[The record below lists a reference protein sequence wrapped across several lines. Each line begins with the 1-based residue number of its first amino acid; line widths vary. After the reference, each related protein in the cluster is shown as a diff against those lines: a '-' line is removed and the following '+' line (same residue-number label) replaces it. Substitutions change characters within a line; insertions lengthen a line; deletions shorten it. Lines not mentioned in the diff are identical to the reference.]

1 MLLMKNKKVNNKLN
15 KCIGIQP
22 SKKITILALSWR
34 DIKAPKAG
42 GAEVHTHEML
52 SRMDKNKYRIY
63 HFSPRSAGLAKEE
76 VVDGVIYLR
85 SGNAISVILEA
96 IKFYR
101 KNRQNIDFVID
112 QCNTHRFFS
121 PFWVEKKKRIFY
133 IHQLTKEIWD
143 YSAKFPL
150 SIIGKLSEEWMLRLN
165 RKDAVITVSNST
177 KQELI
182 DRGYQS
188 DKIKIIHN
196 GVSFEPW
203 KQEEWCE
210 KEQEPTFIYA
220 GRYSP
225 YKGIDV
231 SIQAF
236 AELKKINPN
245 VKLWIIGKKDQE
257 YVDKHILPI
266 CKKYNLE
273 WVDAERDKE
282 GNVIEPKQGDIISWG
297 YVSEAKKL
305 ELLSR
310 AWTLLFPS
318 IREGWGIPVT
328 EAGCVGTPCIAFN
341 SPGISEAIDEG
352 NAGYLCVENSV
363 KGLLEQ
369 MRLVISDKTVYSDK
383 RQKAYQ
389 YSSQFLWDE
398 VGKEFDKFIDIL
410 MKKDR

>member
-1 MLLMKNKKVNNKLN
+1 MGIEKKK
-15 KCIGIQP
+15 IE
-22 SKKITILALSWR
+22 SDKKITILALSWR

-52 SRMDKNKYRIY
+52 SRVDRNRYRIY
-63 HFSPRSAGLAKEE
+63 HFAPLSGDLPEEE
-76 VVDGVIYLR
+76 VLDGVTYLR
-85 SGNAISVILEA
+85 AGNEITVILKA
-96 IKFYR
+96 MKFYIGNK
-101 KNRQNIDFVID
+101 KNIHYVID
-112 QCNTHRFFS
+112 QCNTHRFFT
-121 PFWVEKKKRIFY
+121 PFWVEGKKRIFY

-150 SIIGKLSEEWMLRLN
+150 STIGKCTEEWMLRLN
-165 RKDAVITVSNST
+165 KRDAVITVSNST

-182 DRGYQS
+182 DRGYQK

-203 KQEEWCE
+203 KQEEWLE
-210 KEQEPTFIYA
+210 KEQVPTFIYA

-236 AELKKINPN
+236 AELKKINP
-245 VKLWIIGKKDQE
+245 KARLWIIGKKDKD
-257 YVDKHILPI
+257 YVEKHVLPI
-266 CKKYNLE
+266 CRKYNLE
-273 WVDAERDKE
+273 WVDVERDKV
-282 GNVIEPKQGDIISWG
+282 GNEIEPKQGDIISWG
-297 YVSEAKKL
+297 YVSEVKKL

-352 NAGYLCVENSV
+352 NAGYLCMENSV

-369 MRLVISDKTVYSDK
+369 MSLVISNETVYSDK
-383 RQKAYQ
+383 RKKAYQ

-398 VGKEFDKFIDIL
+398 VGNELGAFIDMLYQKRI
-410 MKKDR
+410 

>member
-1 MLLMKNKKVNNKLN
+1 MGIEKKKIVSDKR
-15 KCIGIQP
+15 
-22 SKKITILALSWR
+22 ITILALSWR

-52 SRMDKNKYRIY
+52 KRADKEKYRIY
-63 HFSPRSAGLAKEE
+63 HFSPQSGNLLEE
-76 VVDGVIYLR
+76 ETVDSVIYLR
-85 SGNAISVILEA
+85 SGNFITVILKA
-96 IKFYR
+96 MQFYR
-101 KNRQNIDFVID
+101 KNKSNIDFVID
-112 QCNTHRFFS
+112 QCNTHRFFT
-121 PFWVEKKKRIFY
+121 PFWVEDKKRIFY

-143 YSAKFPL
+143 ISAKFPL
-150 SIIGKLSEEWMLRLN
+150 SKIGKISEEWMLRLN

-182 DRGYQS
+182 ERGYEAE
-188 DKIKIIHN
+188 KIKIIHN
-196 GVSFEPW
+196 GVSFKPW
-203 KQEEWCE
+203 KEEHWCE
-210 KEQEPTFIYA
+210 KEKVPTFIYA

-236 AELKKINPN
+236 AQLKKSSPN
-245 VKLWIIGKKDQE
+245 AKLWILGKKDQA
-257 YVDKHILPI
+257 YVDKYILPI
-266 CKKYNLE
+266 CKEYNLE
-273 WVDAERDKE
+273 WVDVQKDSD
-282 GNVIEPKQGDIISWG
+282 GNEIEPRQGDIISWG
-297 YVSEAKKL
+297 YVSESKKL

-328 EAGCVGTPCIAFN
+328 EAGCVGTPCIAFD
-341 SPGISEAIDEG
+341 SPGISEAVDEG
-352 NAGYLCVENSV
+352 NAGYLCMENSV

-383 RQKAYQ
+383 RKKAYQ

-398 VGKEFDKFIDIL
+398 VGKEFEKFIDTL
-410 MKKDR
+410 EKR

>member
-1 MLLMKNKKVNNKLN
+1 MSIEQKKIESENR
-15 KCIGIQP
+15 
-22 SKKITILALSWR
+22 ITILALSWR

-52 SRMDKNKYRIY
+52 RRADKEKYRIY
-63 HFSPRSAGLAKEE
+63 HFSPQVGQLLEE
-76 VVDGVIYLR
+76 EILDGVTYLR
-85 SGNAISVILEA
+85 SGNAITVILKA
-96 IKFYR
+96 MKFYR
-101 KNRQNIDFVID
+101 RNKENIDFVID
-112 QCNTHRFFS
+112 QCNTHRFFT
-121 PFWVEKKKRIFY
+121 PFWVEGKKRIFY

-143 YSAKFPL
+143 ISAKFPI
-150 SIIGKLSEEWMLRLN
+150 STIGKLSEEWMLRLN
-165 RKDAVITVSNST
+165 KKDAVITVSNST

-182 DRGYQS
+182 DRGYLV

-196 GVSFEPW
+196 GVSFKPW
-203 KQEEWCE
+203 REEQWFE
-210 KEQEPTFIYA
+210 KELKPTFIYA

-236 AELKKINPN
+236 AELKKENSEA
-245 VKLWIIGKKDQE
+245 KLWIIGKKDQD

-266 CKKYNLE
+266 CKKHNLE
-273 WVDAERDKE
+273 WVDVQKDEKGKE
-282 GNVIEPKQGDIISWG
+282 IEPKQGDIISWG
-297 YVSEAKKL
+297 YVSEEKKL

-352 NAGYLCVENSV
+352 NAGYLCLENSV
-363 KGLLEQ
+363 TGLLDQ
-369 MRLVISDKTVYSDK
+369 MRLVISDKKVYSDK
-383 RQKAYQ
+383 RQKSYQ
-389 YSSQFLWDE
+389 YSSHFLWDE
-398 VGKEFDKFIDIL
+398 VGKEFGKFIDTL
-410 MKKDR
+410 MK